1 MSSEKIN
8 EHVNIYLNNNEVKEH
23 ILKDSTPYEKY
34 IICMNE
40 SLQVKVTQQND
51 NIKQLED
58 SVKELESEVDSYDT
72 SKRYTKGLLK
82 NLVEIEK
89 MTHDILKNKEKCV
102 KESIEMKKNCY
113 ENNKF
118 YLRIFEGLSVLLI
131 ALTINIYVFDPEIA
145 FMIFYSLLIFPMLEI
160 FNNQILISDFES
172 SDIKAQNEEL
182 SIKIKKIRDSQD
194 FLSDY
199 IDNL

>member
-23 ILKDSTPYEKY
+23 ILRDSTPYEKY

-40 SLQVKVTQQND
+40 SLQVKVSQQNE

-58 SVKELESEVDSYDT
+58 SIKELEGEVDSYDT

-89 MTHDILKNKEKCV
+89 STHDILKNKEKCV
-102 KESIEMKKNCY
+102 KDTIETKKNCY
-113 ENNKF
+113 EKNKL
-118 YLRIFEGLSVLLI
+118 YLRIFEGLSAVLI
-131 ALTINIYVFDPEIA
+131 ALTINIYAFNTEIS
-145 FMIFYSLLIFPMLEI
+145 FMLFYSLMIFPILEI
-160 FNNQILISDFES
+160 FNNQILISEFES
-172 SDIKAQNEEL
+172 SDVKTQNEEL
-182 SIKIKKIRDSQD
+182 SVKIKKIRDSQD

>member
-40 SLQVKVTQQND
+40 KLQVEVSNQND
-51 NIKQLED
+51 NIRNLKND
-58 SVKELESEVDSYDT
+58 IKELENEVDTYDT

-89 MTHDILKNKEKCV
+89 MSHNILQNKEKCV
-102 KESIEMKKNCY
+102 KDTLEIKKKCY

-118 YLRIFEGLSVLLI
+118 YLRIFEALAAVLISLS
-131 ALTINIYVFDPEIA
+131 INMYVFDPEII
-145 FMIFYSLLIFPMLEI
+145 FMIFYSLLVFPLLEI
-160 FNNQILISDFES
+160 FNNQILIMEFES
-172 SDIKAQNEEL
+172 LDVKTENEEL
-182 SIKIKKIRDSQD
+182 SLKIKKIRDSQD
-194 FLSDY
+194 FLSEY